1 MPVAFKTLKTLNLQS
16 YFYQYTLIIKCI
28 VRIFFFPSITYN
40 SVDITF
46 LFREKPLLLLLLF
59 ILGAPTEIL

>member
-28 VRIFFFPSITYN
+28 VRNFFPSITYN